1 MTRRTRSE
9 LLRLFEPT
17 LGTEAATALV
27 EEIEVVDADR
37 LATKADLAA
46 TGDELRREIAGA
58 RGELHHRIDLLEE
71 RLDGRFGRIDE
82 RFEAVHSA
90 IGQAKNE
97 VLAAYRGEITAAV
110 SGQTRAIIFTMIGTV
125 LSLGGLAI
133 ALAQLG

>member
-17 LGTEAATALV
+17 LGPEAATALV
-27 EEIEVVDADR
+27 EEFEVVDVDQ
-37 LATKADLAA
+37 LATKDDLAA
-46 TGDELRREIAGA
+46 TRDDLRGEIAA
-58 RGELHHRIDLLEE
+58 TRGELHHRIDVLEE
-71 RLDGRFGRIDE
+71 RMSGRFGRIDE

-90 IGQAKNE
+90 IAQAKNE
-97 VLAAYRGEITAAV
+97 VLAAYRGEIAAAV

>member
-17 LGTEAATALV
+17 LGPEAATALV

-46 TGDELRREIAGA
+46 TRDELCGGIITV
-58 RGELHHRIDLLEE
+58 HHRIDLLEE

-82 RFEAVHSA
+82 RFEAVYSA

-97 VLAAYRGEITAAV
+97 ILAAYRGEIAAAV

-133 ALAQLG
+133 ALAQLS

>member
-17 LGTEAATALV
+17 LGPEAATALV

-46 TGDELRREIAGA
+46 TRDELRGEIIPV
-58 RGELHHRIDLLEE
+58 HHRIDLLEE
-71 RLDGRFGRIDE
+71 RLDGRFDRIDE
-82 RFEAVHSA
+82 RFEAVYST

-97 VLAAYRGEITAAV
+97 ILAAYRGEITAAV